1 MKITSTANNQFRS
14 TYSLLVGSEEKGR
27 NVLEI
32 AVYGACILSV
42 VFTIWQFAQTPLPTS
57 VIGSKPCVACQNTK
71 SDLRTG
77 I

>member
-1 MKITSTANNQFRS
+1 MKTTDPATNQLQS

-42 VFTIWQFAQTPLPTS
+42 VFTIWQFAQTPLTTS
-57 VIGSKPCVACQNTK
+57 APGSKPCVACQGTK
-71 SDLRTG
+71 SDLRAG